1 MMMTGQAVAHP
12 GQVIHRAVVFNW
24 YDYQGQPIPVYADGT
39 WRVDVEP
46 GHYGIIY
53 FGAINHPTLRPYVY
67 PKREAVEFNFETAP
81 EITINQ
87 GVANFTLSD
96 YSPCQPVCHGP
107 YFWSE

>member
-39 WRVDVEP
+39 WRAEVEP

-53 FGAINHPTLRPYVY
+53 FGAVQQAGPQPYVY
-67 PKREAVEFNFETAP
+67 PKREAMEFSFEAAAETP
-81 EITINQ
+81 VKQ
-87 GVANFTLSD
+87 GQADFIFNP
-96 YSPCQPVCHGP
+96 YPACQPVCHGP